1 MTNVDF
7 REEIKRLDVAER
19 ILLAEEIWDS
29 IVENQEAVAI
39 SQAQKD
45 ELEQRLEFYSNAPEK
60 GLSWQEVKSRIQK
73 SK

>member
-1 MTNVDF
+1 MANLNF

-29 IVENQEAVAI
+29 ILENQEAVTV
-39 SQAQKD
+39 SKAQKD
-45 ELEQRLEFYSNAPEK
+45 ELERRLESYARTPEE
-60 GLSWQEVKSRIQK
+60 GSSWQEVKARVQK